1 VVLGPS
7 QSGKTSGLAVPA
19 ILQWAGP
26 VVATSVKTDLVVDT
40 LAHRQRIGATW
51 IYDPTAA
58 TDYPTATWTPVAGC
72 AEWHRA
78 RRVAAWLCSAAR
90 TRSPSTSDDDFWYAA
105 AGKLIAPHLFAA
117 AIGRRTMADVV
128 RWLDAQEEEEVAGL
142 LDRAGVEEAT
152 AAANASWGR
161 DERTRSSIYA
171 TAEMVLEAF
180 ADPAVLASSRTS
192 DIEPERLVDG
202 QASTLYLCAPSHEQE
217 RLRPVFSTLLSE
229 VLIAAFSRAAR
240 DGRGLD
246 PPLLIILDEAANIAP
261 LRELDVLAST
271 AAGHGVQLVT
281 VWQDLA
287 QIQARYGERAAT
299 VVNNH
304 RAKIILSGISD
315 PATLDYAS
323 RLLGEGD
330 VREASVTTDDR
341 GHRTTTRSS
350 RERRLLT
357 DAELRRLAPYEGV
370 LVYGHLQPARLRL
383 RPWFEDQRRD
393 RATMAR

>member
-1 VVLGPS
+1 
-7 QSGKTSGLAVPA
+7 
-19 ILQWAGP
+19 
-26 VVATSVKTDLVVDT
+26 
-40 LAHRQRIGATW
+40 
-51 IYDPTAA
+51 
-58 TDYPTATWTPVAGC
+58 
-72 AEWHRA
+72 
-78 RRVAAWLCSAAR
+78 
-90 TRSPSTSDDDFWYAA
+90 
-105 AGKLIAPHLFAA
+105 
-117 AIGRRTMADVV
+117 MADVV

-171 TAEMVLEAF
+171 TAEIVLEAF

-192 DIEPERLVDG
+192 DIQPQRLVDG
-202 QASTLYLCAPSHEQE
+202 PASTLYLCAPSHEQE
-217 RLRPVFSTLLSE
+217 RLRPVFSALLSE
-229 VLIAAFSRAAR
+229 VLIAAFTRAAR
-240 DGRGLD
+240 EGHGLD

-323 RLLGEGD
+323 RLLGDGD

-383 RPWFEDQRRD
+383 RPWFEGRRRN